1 MEHIVPSLYDWKSG
15 GIIRIIQ
22 FDVSRGHLPSVVVVV
37 VVVVVRVTVGNL
49 RSGRDVMVDVNV
61 QVVLLVMGQTLGQ

>member
-22 FDVSRGHLPSVVVVV
+22 FDVSRGHLPSVVVV

>member
-22 FDVSRGHLPSVVVVV
+22 FDVSRGHLPSVVV